1 MKFAVDIPNFDYWAD
16 PRHVAEFARQV
27 EEAGWDGLSIW
38 DHLLLWEGNSVGDPW
53 IALAAAAAATERI
66 KLMMM
71 VTPLP
76 RRRPWKVAREAVSL
90 DQLSNGRF
98 ILGVGIGFP
107 PQEEFGTFGEETGDR
122 HRADLLDESL
132 DIITGL
138 WTGETFSYQGTH
150 HQISP
155 VTFRPTPVQ
164 QPRIPIWVAGMW
176 PNRRPFRRAAR
187 YDGLAP
193 IIWRDGRYEQITGES
208 LREMLAFVDEHR
220 TSTDPFDVTVH
231 RSLPPD
237 RGEWP
242 DLIAELEDAGCTW
255 YRDGWDYEG
264 PLSPE
269 QWHAR
274 VLEGPPT

>member
-1 MKFAVDIPNFDYWAD
+1 MRFAVDIPNFGYWAD
-16 PRHVAEFARQV
+16 PRHVAEFARRL

-53 IALAAAAAATERI
+53 IALAAAASATERI
-66 KLMMM
+66 RLMMM

-98 ILGVGIGFP
+98 VLGVGIGFSP
-107 PQEEFGTFGEETGDR
+107 EEEFGTFGEETADR
-122 HRADLLDESL
+122 HRAELLDESL

-138 WTGETFSYQGTH
+138 WTGDTFSYTGKH
-150 HQISP
+150 YRVAP
-155 VTFRPTPVQ
+155 VTFRPTPIQ

-176 PNRRPFRRAAR
+176 PNVRPFRRAAR

-193 IIWRDGRYEQITGES
+193 ILGTFEQITGES
-208 LREMLAFVDEHR
+208 LREMVGYVQDHR
-220 TSTDPFDVTVH
+220 TSGEPFDVTVH
-231 RSLPPD
+231 RSLPAD

-242 DLIAELEDAGCTW
+242 DLIAELEEAGCTW
-255 YRDGWDYEG
+255 YRDGWDPGGE
-264 PLSPE
+264 LSTDE
-269 QWHAR
+269 WHRR
-274 VLEGPPT
+274 VLDGPPR